1 MHVNIHIQYIQI
13 QQFGKKMREERLKV
27 DICTNIM
34 SPFSRPPQKKKH
46 KNIKLNIWQFCL
58 SFTLIDSDNN
68 ECKLYY
74 KRN

>member
-34 SPFSRPPQKKKH
+34 SPFSRPPKK
-46 KNIKLNIWQFCL
+46 IKI
-58 SFTLIDSDNN
+58 
-68 ECKLYY
+68 
-74 KRN
+74 